1 MKLISVV
8 TPCFNEEDNVAEL
21 YQQVKSVFNQL
32 PYLRYEHIFIDN
44 ASTDKTVSILRTIA
58 TQDKNVKVIINSRNF
73 GHIRSPYYGLL
84 QAHGDAVIL
93 IVADL
98 QDPPALIKSF
108 IQKWEQGNKIV
119 IGTKPKSNES
129 RLMSTVRRLGYYW
142 IGRIADIKL
151 IRNYT
156 GFGLYDKEIIKILHT
171 YDDPYPYFRGMIA
184 DIGFDIAEIP
194 YTQPVRKR
202 GYSKNNFY
210 TLYDI
215 GMLGIT
221 SYSKVPLR
229 LAAMGGFFLSAIS
242 LVISIVFFIVKLIF
256 WNTFNAGIAPVLIG
270 LFFFSS
276 VQLFFIGLL
285 GEYIASIN
293 TRVMKRPLVVE
304 KERINFERTNFTHQK
319 SYNRVYQNETIS
331 D

>member
-8 TPCFNEEDNVAEL
+8 TPCFNEEENVDEL
-21 YQQVKSVFNQL
+21 YQQVKAVFSQL
-32 PYLRYEHIFIDN
+32 PHYRYEHIFIDN
-44 ASTDKTVSILRTIA
+44 ASTDKTVSILRSIA
-58 TQDKNVKVIINSRNF
+58 ATDKNIKVIVNSRNF

-98 QDPPALIKSF
+98 QDPPELIKTF
-108 IQKWEQGNKIV
+108 IQTWEMGSKIV
-119 IGTKPKSNES
+119 IGIKPKSEES
-129 RLMSTVRRLGYYW
+129 RWMASIRRLGYYW

-151 IRNYT
+151 IKNFT
-156 GFGLYDKEIIKILHT
+156 GFGLYDKDVMKTLHA

-194 YTQPVRKR
+194 YNQPKRKK
-202 GYSKNNFY
+202 GFSKNNFY

-215 GMLGIT
+215 GILGIT
-221 SYSKVPLR
+221 SYSKIPMR

-242 LVISIVFFIVKLIF
+242 LLISLVFFIVKLIF
-256 WNTFNAGIAPVLIG
+256 WNTFNAGMAPVMIG

-285 GEYIASIN
+285 GEYIGSIN

-304 KERINFERTNFTHQK
+304 KERINFGKTIVDLVTN
-319 SYNRVYQNETIS
+319 